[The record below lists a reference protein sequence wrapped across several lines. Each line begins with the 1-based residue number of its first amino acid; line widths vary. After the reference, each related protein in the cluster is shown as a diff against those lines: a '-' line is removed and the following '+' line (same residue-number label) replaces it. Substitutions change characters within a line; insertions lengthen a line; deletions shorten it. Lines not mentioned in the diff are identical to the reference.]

1 METDSDTENK
11 LVVAR
16 GEVGGRMSEGGEE
29 VQFSDYKT
37 RKTWESS
44 IQHKEYSH

>member
-16 GEVGGRMSEGGEE
+16 GEAGGRMSEGME
-29 VQFSDYKT
+29 VQSSNYKT
-37 RKTWESS
+37 NKTWESN
-44 IQHKEYSH
+44 IQHKEYSQ